1 MYVRWGY
8 NFRIY
13 VKYHRSFV
21 IFRNKNARFILY
33 VHAYVNIYKR
43 DLLLLRRRCHVILFS
58 FLFFLLFLSF
68 LVATYDSIRR
78 RKSMYVRACVMCLYV
93 YVLENSELL
102 RSLEPFSL
110 CRPHFTET
118 AMLVVGAAAVAA
130 SATDATNEC
139 NSWISRTHGF
149 ALRGSHS

>member
-1 MYVRWGY
+1 
-8 NFRIY
+8 
-13 VKYHRSFV
+13 
-21 IFRNKNARFILY
+21 
-33 VHAYVNIYKR
+33 
-43 DLLLLRRRCHVILFS
+43 
-58 FLFFLLFLSF
+58 
-68 LVATYDSIRR
+68 
-78 RKSMYVRACVMCLYV
+78 MYVRACVMCLYV

-139 NSWISRTHGF
+139 NS
-149 ALRGSHS
+149 